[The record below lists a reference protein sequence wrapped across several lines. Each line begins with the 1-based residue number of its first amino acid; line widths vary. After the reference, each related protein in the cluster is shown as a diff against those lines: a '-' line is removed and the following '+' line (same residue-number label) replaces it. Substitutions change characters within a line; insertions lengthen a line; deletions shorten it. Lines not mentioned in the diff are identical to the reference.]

1 MKKQSYASH
10 GFALLEVF
18 IAMLIITTLIS
29 GLIIPGLTLNNYQK
43 RKTTHNRIQHIQN
56 AINNYVITY
65 GRLPCPISLTNNTT
79 QNYQEQLSNGVCSSV
94 SSFNSGSTL
103 YGAVPVDTLNISRE
117 YAQDGWGNKI
127 MYIVP
132 KDLTPSITSKRS
144 IVFYKNT
151 SLGYKIAQ
159 TQVSTNT
166 LTYTQD
172 VDFSNYLNTY
182 YRDSGIDRL
191 LTNNNIYLLLSY
203 GDNALGAYTIDG
215 VQNSTVGY
223 NATVGEENNF
233 VSTSKNNN
241 NFFTNPSKNLRGG
254 KLDDIVYETSLND
267 IISEN
272 PSLVHCDYRYSP
284 YYASEDKTFTNQI
297 AANSVSTTNFT
308 GVQYYTSGS
317 MIQFDQ
323 NCVICPTVS
332 GRRLYVEC
340 QNGNWGEIIKRDCTC

>member
-1 MKKQSYASH
+1 MKKQSYTSH

-18 IAMLIITTLIS
+18 IAMLIITTLIF

-65 GRLPCPISLTNNTT
+65 GRLPCPINVTNNSA

-94 SSFNSGSTL
+94 SSFNSGNTL

-166 LTYTQD
+166 LTYTQA

-223 NATVGEENNF
+223 NTTVGEENNF

-254 KLDDIVYETSLND
+254 KLDDIVYEASLND

-272 PSLVHCDYRYSP
+272 TSLIHCDYRYSP
-284 YYASEDKTFTNQI
+284 YYALESRTFSSPI
-297 AANSVSTTNFT
+297 AANSTGAPNFI

-323 NCVICPTVS
+323 NCATCPTVS

>member
-1 MKKQSYASH
+1 MKKQGHASH

-56 AINNYVITY
+56 AINNYVVTY
-65 GRLPCPISLTNNTT
+65 GRLPCPILITNNTT
-79 QNYQEQLSNGVCSSV
+79 QNYQEQLSNGACSSV
-94 SSFNSGSTL
+94 SSFNSANTL

-127 MYIVP
+127 MYIAP
-132 KDLTPSITSKRS
+132 KDLTSSVAGDRS

-159 TQVSTNT
+159 TQLSANNV
-166 LTYTQD
+166 TYTQNL
-172 VDFSNYLNTY
+172 DFSNYLNTY
-182 YRDSGIDRL
+182 YRKSGVNTL
-191 LTNNNIYLLLSY
+191 LANNNIYLLLSY

-215 VQNSTVGY
+215 IQNSTVGY
-223 NATVGEENNF
+223 DTTVGEDNNF
-233 VSTSKNNN
+233 ITSSKANN

-254 KLDDIVYETSLND
+254 KLDDVIYETSLND

-272 PSLVHCDYRYSP
+272 TSLVHCDYRYNP
-284 YYASEDKTFTNQI
+284 YYASENKTFSNQI
-297 AANSVSTTNFT
+297 AANSVGTPNFT
-308 GVQYYTSGS
+308 GVQYYASNS

-323 NCVICPTVS
+323 SCATCPTVS

-340 QNGNWGEIIKRDCTC
+340 RNGNWGEIIKRDCTC